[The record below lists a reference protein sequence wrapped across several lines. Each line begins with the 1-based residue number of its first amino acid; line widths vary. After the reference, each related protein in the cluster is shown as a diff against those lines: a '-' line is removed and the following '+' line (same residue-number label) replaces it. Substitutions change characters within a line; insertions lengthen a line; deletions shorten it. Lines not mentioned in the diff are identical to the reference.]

1 MEPLWRR
8 HGDLGSSC
16 LDSVTFHCQYCVM
29 PDDER
34 YSLTELADLAGVTP
48 RTVRYYLAQGLL
60 PAVGQTGPGSKYDAG
75 HLARLRVIRRLQAE
89 HLPLAEIR
97 RRLDTLD
104 DGEIRELV
112 DAGELTPPPDT
123 ALEYLRTV
131 LGGPPNVR
139 PSHPAAAA
147 PAPAPSVGTVGRR
160 PMSLPSMAP
169 PRDPITEVLPDYSS
183 QAPAVALAPA
193 PAETGVR
200 PGDRSQWERIV
211 LAPDVELH
219 IRRPLPRAQNK
230 QVDRLVTIARELLE
244 EDRP

>member
-1 MEPLWRR
+1 M
-8 HGDLGSSC
+8 S
-16 LDSVTFHCQYCVM
+16 
-29 PDDER
+29 DDER

-60 PAVGQTGPGSKYDAG
+60 PAVGQTGPGSKYDQG

-97 RRLDTLD
+97 RRLETLD
-104 DGEIRELV
+104 DGEIREIL
-112 DAGELTPPPDT
+112 DAGEPPHPTDT

-131 LGGPPNVR
+131 LGEPPAVR
-139 PSHPAAAA
+139 PPHPAATASSPGIA
-147 PAPAPSVGTVGRR
+147 GRR
-160 PMSLPSMAP
+160 SMSLPSMAP
-169 PRDPITEVLPDYSS
+169 QQEPIAEVLPVYS
-183 QAPAVALAPA
+183 APALPATAA
-193 PAETGVR
+193 PAEPTVR
-200 PGDRSQWERIV
+200 PGHRSQWERIV

-244 EDRP
+244 EDRS